1 MATTAVPLSIEIG
14 VGGSCWVALAMTSRV
29 DIPCLWRQRLLWS
42 RGLLA
47 GCPINGLGQ
56 HHPVH
61 RHRQS
66 GAQEG
71 GQITR
76 ILDVV
81 QGQREP
87 GPLGPW
93 RLG

>member
-1 MATTAVPLSIEIG
+1 MA
-14 VGGSCWVALAMTSRV
+14 SRV

-61 RHRQS
+61 LCRQS